1 MKLSDEVSRWTNPR
15 QPPVVTG
22 TLFIRPMS
30 DFSLPAFMKVT
41 TRRAS
46 QPPSTAKRMTVVWS
60 IPTGKLALLEKTPQP
75 SREQIK
81 EALAGNICRC
91 TGYIKIFE
99 AVELAATRMAGK
111 PAEPSKESIY
121 GRR

>member
-1 MKLSDEVSRWTNPR
+1 V
-15 QPPVVTG
+15 
-22 TLFIRPMS
+22 
-30 DFSLPAFMKVT
+30 
-41 TRRAS
+41 
-46 QPPSTAKRMTVVWS
+46 
-60 IPTGKLALLEKTPQP
+60 LLEKTPQP